1 MTAGGGYFAVIAV
14 RPRPASKRRRR
25 FRPALGR
32 TATLPSVPVCSDPG
46 RTGRLTS
53 LLEGRAMQGAPEFYE
68 VEGYRTMRNV
78 CGSWCDSCLITYE
91 QCGIGY

>member
-1 MTAGGGYFAVIAV
+1 MTAGDGYFAVIAV

-32 TATLPSVPVCSDPG
+32 TATLPSVPVRSDPG

-53 LLEGRAMQGAPEFYE
+53 LIL
-68 VEGYRTMRNV
+68 
-78 CGSWCDSCLITYE
+78 
-91 QCGIGY
+91 GIGGNCLSTLASSTPREARTLEQPISIVLHEVIRT